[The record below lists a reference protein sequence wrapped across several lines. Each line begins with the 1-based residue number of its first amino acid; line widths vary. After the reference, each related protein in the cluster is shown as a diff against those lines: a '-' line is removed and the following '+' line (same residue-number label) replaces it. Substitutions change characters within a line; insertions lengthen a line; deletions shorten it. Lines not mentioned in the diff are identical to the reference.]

1 MSGDNLF
8 YVSRANIFS
17 IYPNILKKI
26 VGVDDENYSP
36 EKSIA
41 ILPSD
46 FEWQLKCYFR
56 LLEQQKKLNTLD
68 KKSVLELSQIE
79 RSASLQRQQ
88 NTQDEEFRDRDGI
101 VYTPIY
107 SPISPN
113 ADRSLIKPLGYCEQE
128 FRLSVSHETNNVIW
142 DLSEFAKAGKLLKT
156 PPMDVEFYDEYEMRK
171 VYSLIYDVF
180 RYIETCLDKMKTKL
194 AASIT
199 KIRIEKQALN
209 LQYLLPSHLRDEK
222 VARAVTN
229 PIITGWF
236 NKFKKSLTKRDIT
249 KKLEGMGF
257 KELDGC
263 DTKSFPKSFRYDK
276 VCPNFFFLWFPRDKS
291 EFLQDAMIREN
302 DVILQ
307 NKAFTVGPAIF
318 AKLVNYFEIAGDILQ
333 THILSPRSTAYLA
346 TLLLRNRFV
355 GKLRVFGAGRNYKE
369 YKAYFDKIGATNIQL
384 YEESFLGISRHILE
398 KTVAI
403 YCTPPSSFSS
413 ILDPIELI
421 CSRGGDLKMLQFLS
435 ESEMTDDGQTR
446 ATKILRE
453 QRETLKSSMSKPQI
467 QFILYETHS
476 IVEAENEDMV
486 QHAMEYVN
494 RKAYDKHL
502 IKAQKERERLEQLER
517 EKENMP
523 GIPTAHREREP
534 KKDAKGKKTK
544 GNEQSASV
552 KINTNKTGMKQSDS
566 LESIDAI
573 DPVAEEAKKDEPLVV
588 NVPLTDLFE
597 VQKLPDFCINR
608 DNCVLRRSE
617 GCFLSLLKR
626 KEIIRMDSKYLIQIA
641 ELRGIFGDKDRPK
654 KTKSKAQMRAE
665 KKQEAA
671 MKAAREALERQKI
684 EKTNPS
690 NVDKVVE
697 RLLKPTQ
704 ATIIRITRDEIW
716 RRKYHVMTLRY
727 SQLFPPRCAR
737 CDYYSQNYYFLSDKF
752 VAVKQFDDTI
762 SLRFEEQSTFQEAIT
777 KRRAEKWWDDLLK
790 HIKQIKIL
798 SEVSGVEINFDSLD
812 KSLVPP
818 LKLTRFPQGYI
829 APPPKK
835 KVSKEIRQQYSLSI
849 TILDIDQPKTQKL
862 INLRHRSITP
872 RVATLRTYNKCLMCL
887 HEYLRITSGYD
898 QKYMR

>member
-1 MSGDNLF
+1 MN
-8 YVSRANIFS
+8 R
-17 IYPNILKKI
+17 
-26 VGVDDENYSP
+26 
-36 EKSIA
+36 
-41 ILPSD
+41 
-46 FEWQLKCYFR
+46 
-56 LLEQQKKLNTLD
+56 T
-68 KKSVLELSQIE
+68 
-79 RSASLQRQQ
+79 
-88 NTQDEEFRDRDGI
+88 
-101 VYTPIY
+101 
-107 SPISPN
+107 
-113 ADRSLIKPLGYCEQE
+113 
-128 FRLSVSHETNNVIW
+128 
-142 DLSEFAKAGKLLKT
+142 
-156 PPMDVEFYDEYEMRK
+156 RK
-171 VYSLIYDVF
+171 
-180 RYIETCLDKMKTKL
+180 
-194 AASIT
+194 
-199 KIRIEKQALN
+199 
-209 LQYLLPSHLRDEK
+209 
-222 VARAVTN
+222 
-229 PIITGWF
+229 
-236 NKFKKSLTKRDIT
+236 DIT
-249 KKLEGMGF
+249 KKLEAMGF
-257 KELDGC
+257 KELQGC
-263 DTKSFPKSFRYDK
+263 ETKSSPKSFRYDK
-276 VCPNFFFLWFPRDKS
+276 VCPNFFFLWYPKDKS
-291 EFLQDAMIREN
+291 EFLQDAMIKDNE
-302 DVILQ
+302 VILQ

-318 AKLVNYFEIAGDILQ
+318 SKLVNYYEIAGDILQ
-333 THILSPRSTAYLA
+333 THILSPRSTAYLGS
-346 TLLLRNRFV
+346 LLLRNKFV
-355 GKLRVFGAGRNYKE
+355 GKLRVFGAGKNYKE

-384 YEESFLGISRHILE
+384 YEESFLRFSRNILE

-435 ESEMTDDGQTR
+435 ESEMTDDGQSR

-453 QRETLKSSMSKPQI
+453 QRETLKCSMSKPQI

-494 RKAYDKHL
+494 RKAYDKHF
-502 IKAQKERERLEQLER
+502 IKAQKERERLEQLEK

-534 KKDAKGKKTK
+534 KKDSKSGKKAK

-552 KINTNKTGMKQSDS
+552 KINTNKSDMKSGDS
-566 LESIDAI
+566 TESIDAI
-573 DPVAEEAKKDEPLVV
+573 DSANEEIKFKKDEPLEVK
-588 NVPLTDLFE
+588 VPLTDLFE

-608 DNCVLRRSE
+608 DNCVLKRSE

-654 KTKSKAQMRAE
+654 KVKSKAQLRAE

-690 NVDKVVE
+690 NIDKVVE

-716 RRKYHVMTLRY
+716 RRKYHIMTLRY

-777 KRRAEKWWDDLLK
+777 KRRALKWWDDLLK

-798 SEVSGVEINFDSLD
+798 SEVSGVEIDFDAID
-812 KSLVPP
+812 KSIVPP
-818 LKLTRFPQGYI
+818 LKLSRFPQGYI
-829 APPPKK
+829 APPPPKRK
-835 KVSKEIRQQYSLSI
+835 ATREVRQQYSLSI
-849 TILDIDQPKTQKL
+849 TILDIDQQKTEKL
-862 INLRHRSITP
+862 
-872 RVATLRTYNKCLMCL
+872 
-887 HEYLRITSGYD
+887 
-898 QKYMR
+898 

>member
-1 MSGDNLF
+1 
-8 YVSRANIFS
+8 
-17 IYPNILKKI
+17 
-26 VGVDDENYSP
+26 
-36 EKSIA
+36 
-41 ILPSD
+41 
-46 FEWQLKCYFR
+46 
-56 LLEQQKKLNTLD
+56 
-68 KKSVLELSQIE
+68 
-79 RSASLQRQQ
+79 
-88 NTQDEEFRDRDGI
+88 
-101 VYTPIY
+101 
-107 SPISPN
+107 
-113 ADRSLIKPLGYCEQE
+113 
-128 FRLSVSHETNNVIW
+128 
-142 DLSEFAKAGKLLKT
+142 
-156 PPMDVEFYDEYEMRK
+156 
-171 VYSLIYDVF
+171 
-180 RYIETCLDKMKTKL
+180 
-194 AASIT
+194 
-199 KIRIEKQALN
+199 
-209 LQYLLPSHLRDEK
+209 
-222 VARAVTN
+222 
-229 PIITGWF
+229 
-236 NKFKKSLTKRDIT
+236 
-249 KKLEGMGF
+249 MGF
-257 KELDGC
+257 KELEGC

-276 VCPNFFFLWFPRDKS
+276 VCPNFFFLWYPRDKS
-291 EFLQDAMIREN
+291 EFLQDAMIKEN
-302 DVILQ
+302 EIILQ

-355 GKLRVFGAGRNYKE
+355 GRLRVFGAGKNYKE
-369 YKAYFDKIGATNIQL
+369 YKAYFDRIGATNIQL
-384 YEESFLGISRHILE
+384 YEESFLGYSRNILE

-552 KINTNKTGMKQSDS
+552 KINTNKTGMKQGDS
-566 LESIDAI
+566 IESIDAI
-573 DPVAEEAKKDEPLVV
+573 DPIAEEAKLKKDEPLVV

-597 VQKLPDFCINR
+597 VQKLPDFCVNR

-654 KTKSKAQMRAE
+654 KTKSKAQLRAE

-690 NVDKVVE
+690 NIDKVVE

-716 RRKYHVMTLRY
+716 RRKYHIMTLRY

-790 HIKQIKIL
+790 HIKQIRIL

-862 INLRHRSITP
+862 YVIHFFIKIMLLGIIMLNIFQKSPPKLR
-872 RVATLRTYNKCLMCL
+872 
-887 HEYLRITSGYD
+887 
-898 QKYMR
+898 QKSARPV